1 MSPNPAPVPCEC
13 GFFNKD
19 RYHSKLGG
27 GECSHYRSKV
37 LMAGTSSRNP
47 PVWEITPFLE
57 GLGKEIEYIFD
68 NEESFMDKFAVGK
81 WETLIDVTF
90 SDRYIKIVYLL
101 DCGQHISDRIS
112 LDEYYFSWR
121 NPCS

>member
-47 PVWEITPFLE
+47 PVWEITPFPTD
-57 GLGKEIEYIFD
+57 GKCPRSAGGD
-68 NEESFMDKFAVGK
+68 QVNDG
-81 WETLIDVTF
+81 
-90 SDRYIKIVYLL
+90 
-101 DCGQHISDRIS
+101 G
-112 LDEYYFSWR
+112 
-121 NPCS
+121 